1 MLSILFINILALWL
15 QQQGIESMLGKSK
28 IEIQQT
34 MSNQYAEYTTNN
46 FGIKANDNTLRFY
59 NPKKDA
65 TLIFYFTPQQKCKHI
80 KSIEDID
87 NLNKRIDE
95 FNQQYTKVSNLKW
108 KTSANQKSVNI
119 SIEKEE
125 YNFTVIY
132 Q

>member
-1 MLSILFINILALWL
+1 MLTFLLINIITLCF
-15 QQQGIESMLGKSK
+15 QQQGIESMIGKSK

-34 MSNQYAEYTTNN
+34 MANEFADYTSNN

-87 NLNKRIDE
+87 NLNKRIEE
-95 FNQQYTKVSNLKW
+95 FNKQYTKVSNLKW
-108 KTSANQKSVNI
+108 KLMLNRNQ
-119 SIEKEE
+119 
-125 YNFTVIY
+125 
-132 Q
+132 

>member
-34 MSNQYAEYTTNN
+34 MANQYADYTTNN

-87 NLNKRIDE
+87 NLNKRIEE

-108 KTSANQKSVNI
+108 KTSANQKAVNI